1 MSLNNSQ
8 SEYGGLN
15 LMHKYVVSLLP
26 LYFTI
31 DKLKES
37 IGMSHMV
44 TEVI

>member
-8 SEYGGLN
+8 SEYGGLT

-44 TEVI
+44 TEVM